1 MRNVNA
7 FIGALA
13 IASCFVIGSGIP
25 GGGIILVLGLGLLLP
40 FFLFIQFIL
49 DIKDKNGFWLLNLMT
64 SLGLWTF
71 GSGALFKIMHWPGS
85 GFLLTIALFIFFPF
99 AILVAVFRGFGAS
112 KNKLARIF
120 AGLGGYLLA
129 MSVLFKIMHWPGYE
143 AIMTVSIPA
152 IALGIISL
160 AILWKNSDK
169 SNPILNAGFILKSI
183 FVPILLMTLFLG
195 LRVSKSILDS
205 FVALEENTQ
214 RSSIVQL
221 DRGNMFVSDMKAGYL
236 ENKDINKVKAA
247 KIKYYNTKINNID
260 AKTAELIKFIDELKI
275 DIIRKSG
282 ELVDMEKM
290 NNRETIVWK
299 KYDSKDPLRP
309 SRLNL
314 VAIMAKDQYDV
325 PMHEIIGEEI
335 NNPDPNKAGMKL
347 WKMLNDYRGFVI
359 EEIGTYHDKIDSLSG
374 EGIGSPKWVVKSQRI
389 NQFKD
394 NQDLEKK
401 VNAMLDNTNTNR
413 EDRGVLKQ
421 LYMELTKQERFEEVN
436 DVKNVHWIGKTFD
449 HSPLVGALA
458 SLTTLQSEI
467 LSVRA
472 TSVGLF
478 ASKIQGGSTL
488 SFNKLIALASASRSV
503 VNPGDPIEISVVMGA
518 YDSDNQPMV
527 TGGNFTVSNG
537 MGIMKTTA
545 GTSDMKYSGTIAI
558 KSRTGAIKEL
568 PWETNVVV
576 LTNEKEAS
584 IETPEMQVFY
594 EGIPIELKASATGMY
609 KNVRMSVP
617 SPYTAPIGSAGSVIT
632 VSLTGTDTDGN
643 SVSLGSK
650 KFLVKKAPKPELFW
664 NGVEAGGQA
673 NTSAG
678 NLECRFGNNVPFH
691 PHKGYFSITNY
702 TITIEGNDLI
712 LKGSGNSISPA
723 HLNALK
729 TSPSKKITI
738 TVDYTGSN
746 EGTVSSVFKN

>member
-25 GGGIILVLGLGLLLP
+25 VGGIILVLGLGLLLP

-347 WKMLNDYRGFVI
+347 WKMLNDYRTNIV
-359 EEIGTYHDKIDSLSG
+359 ETMASSHEKIDSLTG
-374 EGIGSPKWVVKSQRI
+374 KGIGELKYSLKATPI
-389 NQFKD
+389 NKFR
-394 NQDLEKK
+394 NSEDLEKQIT
-401 VNAMLDNTNTNR
+401 AMLSKSKISE
-413 EDRGVLKQ
+413 EDMGIVKQ
-421 LYMELTKQERFEEVN
+421 VYMELTKQERFEEVN

-449 HSPLVGALA
+449 HSPLVAALS

-467 LSVRA
+467 LNARA
-472 TSVGLF
+472 TAVGHLR
-478 ASKIQGGSTL
+478 SK
-488 SFNKLIALASASRSV
+488 
-503 VNPGDPIEISVVMGA
+503 
-518 YDSDNQPMV
+518 
-527 TGGNFTVSNG
+527 
-537 MGIMKTTA
+537 
-545 GTSDMKYSGTIAI
+545 
-558 KSRTGAIKEL
+558 
-568 PWETNVVV
+568 
-576 LTNEKEAS
+576 
-584 IETPEMQVFY
+584 
-594 EGIPIELKASATGMY
+594 
-609 KNVRMSVP
+609 
-617 SPYTAPIGSAGSVIT
+617 
-632 VSLTGTDTDGN
+632 VSLRD
-643 SVSLGSK
+643 
-650 KFLVKKAPKPELFW
+650 
-664 NGVEAGGQA
+664 
-673 NTSAG
+673 
-678 NLECRFGNNVPFH
+678 
-691 PHKGYFSITNY
+691 
-702 TITIEGNDLI
+702 
-712 LKGSGNSISPA
+712 
-723 HLNALK
+723 
-729 TSPSKKITI
+729 
-738 TVDYTGSN
+738 
-746 EGTVSSVFKN
+746 

>member
-40 FFLFIQFIL
+40 LFLFIQFIL

-99 AILVAVFRGFGAS
+99 AILVAIFRGFGAS

-236 ENKDINKVKAA
+236 ENKDINKAKAA
-247 KIKYYNTKINNID
+247 KINYYNTKITNID
-260 AKTAELIKFIDELKI
+260 EKTAELIKFIDELKI

-325 PMHEIIGEEI
+325 PMHEIIGEEL

-374 EGIGSPKWVVKSQRI
+374 EGIGSPKWIVKSQRI

-401 VNAMLDNTNTNR
+401 VNAMLDKTNTNR

-421 LYMELTKQERFEEVN
+421 LYMELTKQELC
-436 DVKNVHWIGKTFD
+436 NV
-449 HSPLVGALA
+449 
-458 SLTTLQSEI
+458 
-467 LSVRA
+467 R
-472 TSVGLF
+472 
-478 ASKIQGGSTL
+478 
-488 SFNKLIALASASRSV
+488 SRLR
-503 VNPGDPIEISVVMGA
+503 I
-518 YDSDNQPMV
+518 
-527 TGGNFTVSNG
+527 VSN
-537 MGIMKTTA
+537 
-545 GTSDMKYSGTIAI
+545 
-558 KSRTGAIKEL
+558 E
-568 PWETNVVV
+568 
-576 LTNEKEAS
+576 
-584 IETPEMQVFY
+584 
-594 EGIPIELKASATGMY
+594 
-609 KNVRMSVP
+609 
-617 SPYTAPIGSAGSVIT
+617 
-632 VSLTGTDTDGN
+632 
-643 SVSLGSK
+643 
-650 KFLVKKAPKPELFW
+650 
-664 NGVEAGGQA
+664 
-673 NTSAG
+673 
-678 NLECRFGNNVPFH
+678 
-691 PHKGYFSITNY
+691 
-702 TITIEGNDLI
+702 
-712 LKGSGNSISPA
+712 
-723 HLNALK
+723 
-729 TSPSKKITI
+729 
-738 TVDYTGSN
+738 
-746 EGTVSSVFKN
+746 

>member
-1 MRNVNA
+1 MKNVNA

-13 IASCFVIGSGIP
+13 VASCFVIGSGVP
-25 GGGIILVLGLGLLLP
+25 GGGIILAIGLGLILP
-40 FFLFIQFIL
+40 LFLFIQFIIDL
-49 DIKDKNGFWLLNLMT
+49 KDKSGFWLLNLVT
-64 SLGLWTF
+64 SLGLWIF
-71 GSGALFKIMHWPGS
+71 GNGALFKIMHWPGS
-85 GFLLTIALFIFFPF
+85 GFLLTVALFMFFPL
-99 AILVAVFRGFGAS
+99 AILIAIFRGFGAS
-112 KNKLARIF
+112 QNKLARIF
-120 AGLGGYLLA
+120 AGLGGYLLS

-143 AIMTVSIPA
+143 AIMAISIPA

-169 SNPILNAGFILKSI
+169 SNPILNAGFLLKSI
-183 FVPILLMTLFLG
+183 FVPVLLMTLFLG

-214 RSSIVQL
+214 RSAIVQL
-221 DRGNMFVSDMKAGYL
+221 DRGNIFVSDLKAAYL
-236 ENKDINKVKAA
+236 ENKEDNKSKAA
-247 KIKYYNTKINNID
+247 KISYYNSKIAKID
-260 AKTAELIKFIDELKI
+260 AETAELIKFIDEIKI
-275 DIIRKSG
+275 DIIKKSG
-282 ELVDMEKM
+282 EMVDAEKM
-290 NNRETIVWK
+290 NDRETIVWK
-299 KYDSKDPLRP
+299 KYDKNDPLRP

-314 VAIMAKDQYDV
+314 TAIMAKDQYDV

-335 NNPDPNKAGMKL
+335 NNPDPSKSGMKL
-347 WKMLNDYRGFVI
+347 WKMLNDYRGFVV
-359 EEIGTYHDKIDSLSG
+359 EEVGTCHDKIDSLTG
-374 EGIGSPKWVVKSQRI
+374 EGIGTPKWVLKSERI
-389 NQFKD
+389 NNFKD

-401 VNAMLDNTNTNR
+401 VSAMLDKSTVNM
-413 EDRGVLKQ
+413 EDKGVLKQ
-421 LYMELTKQERFEEVN
+421 IYMELTKQERFEEVN

-472 TSVGLF
+472 TTAGLL
-478 ASKIQGGSTL
+478 ASKIQGGSSLT
-488 SFNKLIALASASRSV
+488 FNKLIALASASRSV

-545 GTSDMKYSGTIAI
+545 GNSDMKYSGTIAI

-568 PWETNVVV
+568 PWETNIIV
-576 LTNEKEAS
+576 LTSEKEAS

-617 SPYTAPIGSAGSVIT
+617 SPYTAPQGSAGSVIT
-632 VSLTGTDTDGN
+632 VSLTGTDSEGN

-650 KFLVKKAPKPELFW
+650 KFIVKKAPKPELFW
-664 NGVEAGGQA
+664 NGIEAGGQA

-691 PHKGYFSITNY
+691 PNKGYFSITNY
-702 TITIEGNDLI
+702 TITSEGNDLI
-712 LKGSGNSISPA
+712 LKGSGNSISAA

-729 TSPSKKITI
+729 NTQSKKITI
-738 TVDYTGSN
+738 TVDYTGSG